1 MIKIR
6 NVISLCDGVSGGQLA
21 LKRNGILYRNYF
33 ASEIDKYCVK
43 ITKKNFPNTKFI
55 GDISSVD
62 GTKYTDVDLL
72 ISGTPCQG
80 FSNASA
86 KKLNFDD
93 PRSKLFF
100 EFARILGE
108 VKPIYFLLENVKM
121 KKEWTQIISQTI
133 SDIVGYPVEP
143 YLVNSAVVSGQN
155 RWRCYW
161 TNLPFDNQ
169 IEDRGILF
177 GDILVDTEEDMLRP
191 CEPRQIKNQSLC
203 KHVAN
208 ATDIRSNESTK
219 RVYSPDGKCP
229 TVTTMQGGHREPK
242 VLCGAYRGRYNPDG
256 STSQRLEIRQDGKTS
271 TLTTVQKDNVV
282 TKNGMF
288 YRKILPIESERLQ
301 TFDDNWSEGVS
312 NSQRFKQMGN
322 AFTVA
327 VIEEILKPMMWE

>member
-1 MIKIR
+1 
-6 NVISLCDGVSGGQLA
+6 
-21 LKRNGILYRNYF
+21 
-33 ASEIDKYCVK
+33 
-43 ITKKNFPNTKFI
+43 
-55 GDISSVD
+55 
-62 GTKYTDVDLL
+62 
-72 ISGTPCQG
+72 
-80 FSNASA
+80 
-86 KKLNFDD
+86 
-93 PRSKLFF
+93 
-100 EFARILGE
+100 
-108 VKPIYFLLENVKM
+108 VKM
-121 KKEWTQIISQTI
+121 KKEWIQIINDTI